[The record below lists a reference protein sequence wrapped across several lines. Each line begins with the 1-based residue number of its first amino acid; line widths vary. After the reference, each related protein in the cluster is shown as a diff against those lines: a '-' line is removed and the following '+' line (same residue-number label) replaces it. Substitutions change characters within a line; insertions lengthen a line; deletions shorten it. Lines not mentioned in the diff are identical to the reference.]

1 MKKFSRCVLIL
12 ILVAIISGVAGYM
25 YENKKIL
32 PMYESTTQL
41 YVVPG
46 EENEASIRASNG
58 GLKEDFTII
67 FKSNVVI
74 SAAQKIAGTSEDI
87 AQYLE
92 VSSPAN
98 SNIVEI
104 KCVNPD
110 QNTAKKYVDAVAA
123 TAIKTTSI
131 IPVNSIQILS
141 EGTSSGVAFK
151 PDLYRNTAIITGI
164 ASAICLFI
172 EVIVCLF
179 MSAFKS
185 KDDDYNHEFE
195 YERRFGH
202 MDYIDHKPQ
211 LIEDGKDKQ
220 AKAVSA
226 ANVDEAEVLDKLEHE
241 VSDYFNEGKEE
252 KNKKSRKRKKSSGK
266 SEDDIIKQPETY
278 VVNSISAADEEQKV
292 IEDEGSDAV
301 NSIGAADEEQEV
313 IEDEG
318 SDAVNSI
325 GAADE
330 EQEVIEDEGS
340 DAVNN
345 IGTADEEQEVI
356 KNETSEIVYN
366 AEEAVYAKPEVEDV
380 HNGKPEM
387 DVTYSA
393 DAVDVEQEE
402 TENKGSDVVNSIDS
416 ADEEQEEAAFTKP
429 EVENAHSGKPEME
442 VPYSDEEADTKQEDT
457 DKPVTDVVYK
467 AEITDEEYKA
477 LREATA
483 VEADDNIE
491 SEVIRK
497 ADKLSDEELKNIEIE
512 DQAAATIDEDQT
524 VEKVLQEA
532 AETFSSDVADIQ
544 EASKKN
550 YRIIGT
556 IRK

>member
-278 VVNSISAADEEQKV
+278 VVNSI
-292 IEDEGSDAV
+292 
-301 NSIGAADEEQEV
+301 GAADEEQEV

-318 SDAVNSI
+318 SDAVNS
-325 GAADE
+325 
-330 EQEVIEDEGS
+330 
-340 DAVNN
+340 

-416 ADEEQEEAAFTKP
+416 EDEEQEEAAFTKP
-429 EVENAHSGKPEME
+429 EVENVHSGNGKPEME
-442 VPYSDEEADTKQEDT
+442 VPYSDEEADKKQEDT
-457 DKPVTDVVYK
+457 DKPVTEVVYK

>member
-241 VSDYFNEGKEE
+241 VSDYFNEGKEG

-278 VVNSISAADEEQKV
+278 VVNSI
-292 IEDEGSDAV
+292 
-301 NSIGAADEEQEV
+301 GAADEEQEV

-325 GAADE
+325 D
-330 EQEVIEDEGS
+330 
-340 DAVNN
+340 
-345 IGTADEEQEVI
+345 TADEEQEVI

-366 AEEAVYAKPEVEDV
+366 AEEAAYAKPEVEDV

-416 ADEEQEEAAFTKP
+416 VDEEQEEAAFTKP
-429 EVENAHSGKPEME
+429 EVENVHSGKPEME
-442 VPYSDEEADTKQEDT
+442 VPYSDEEADKKQEDT
-457 DKPVTDVVYK
+457 DKPVTEVVYK

>member
-1 MKKFSRCVLIL
+1 
-12 ILVAIISGVAGYM
+12 
-25 YENKKIL
+25 
-32 PMYESTTQL
+32 MYESTTQL

-278 VVNSISAADEEQKV
+278 VVNSI
-292 IEDEGSDAV
+292 
-301 NSIGAADEEQEV
+301 GAADEEQEV

-325 GAADE
+325 D
-330 EQEVIEDEGS
+330 
-340 DAVNN
+340 
-345 IGTADEEQEVI
+345 TADEEQEVI

-366 AEEAVYAKPEVEDV
+366 AEEAAYAKPEVEDV

-416 ADEEQEEAAFTKP
+416 VDEEQEEAAFTKP
-429 EVENAHSGKPEME
+429 KVENVHSGKPEME
-442 VPYSDEEADTKQEDT
+442 VPYSDEEADKKQEDT
-457 DKPVTDVVYK
+457 DKPVTEVVYK

-483 VEADDNIE
+483 VEAADNIE